1 MANAIVDVLGVFQ
14 MIKNCAD
21 ICVLNQEA
29 SYMKQITYIIQIN

>member
-14 MIKNCAD
+14 MIKTD